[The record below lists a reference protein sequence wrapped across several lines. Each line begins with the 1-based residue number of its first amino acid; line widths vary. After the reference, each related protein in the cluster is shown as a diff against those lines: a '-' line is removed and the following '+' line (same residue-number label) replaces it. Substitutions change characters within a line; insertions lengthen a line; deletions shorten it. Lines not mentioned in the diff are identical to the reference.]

1 MFELAI
7 RFEAESHGVADVLM
21 RLSEGN
27 ALVGEVGGRGHGVEV
42 AGLGGGLHAVEAELE
57 GAGEGGENAE
67 HSGDGVG
74 RVEDGLLAFL
84 KVFVVGEWEAL
95 DEGGEGDGRAEEAS
109 GLAAYEF
116 G

>member
-1 MFELAI
+1 MLELAI
-7 RFEAESHGVADVLM
+7 RFEAEADGVADVLVGFA
-21 RLSEGN
+21 EGD
-27 ALVGEVGGRGHGVEV
+27 AFVSEVGGCGHGVKI
-42 AGLGGGLHAVEAELE
+42 AGLGGGLHAVEAKLE
-57 GAGEGGENAE
+57 GTGEGGEHAE
-67 HSGDGVG
+67 DSGDGVG

-84 KVFVVGEWEAL
+84 KVFVVGEGEAL